1 MASSGPPE
9 IWTTGFP
16 GPRRVGGQARRAEED
31 GFDGFLVVDSQN
43 LAADC
48 YVGLAVAAQATE
60 RIRIGTGV
68 TNPVTRHP
76 AVTASAAASV
86 HLLSGGRMVVGI
98 GRGDS
103 ALFRLG
109 QGPAPVG
116 AFRTYL
122 QRLQGYLSGDEVD
135 LDGFASR
142 NEWIARTS
150 LPKVP
155 VDVAA
160 TGPQVIRVAAV
171 LADRI
176 TFAVGANTERFAT
189 CVGWARDARRAAGL
203 DPDGQSYGAWV
214 NVVPGDDLDS
224 CRQAIVGGL
233 ATFAHFSSFSGR
245 AAEGT
250 PEQDAPTVERLH
262 REYDRARHTQAAA
275 THTALL
281 DEGFIDRW
289 GVIGPADRCVG
300 RLQELVDAGATR
312 FVLVG
317 PSADADRDVISRARS
332 ILTSEVVP
340 ALRSGG

>member
-1 MASSGPPE
+1 MAPPAPLE

-43 LAADC
+43 LAADS

-60 RIRIGTGV
+60 RILLGTGV

-86 HLLSGGRMVVGI
+86 HLLSGGRMVIGI

-103 ALFRLG
+103 SLFRIG
-109 QGPAPVG
+109 QEPAPVG
-116 AFRTYL
+116 VFRTYL
-122 QRLQGYLSGDEVD
+122 ERLQGYLSGEDVD

-160 TGPQVIRVAAV
+160 TGPQVVRVAAV

-176 TFAVGANTERFAT
+176 TFAVGANAERFAT
-189 CVGWARDARRAAGL
+189 CVQWARDARREAGL
-203 DPDGQSYGAWV
+203 DPDGQTYGAWV
-214 NVVPGDDLDS
+214 NVVPGDDLDT
-224 CRQAIVGGL
+224 CRRAIVGGL

-250 PEQDAPTVERLH
+250 PDQDAATVERLH
-262 REYDRARHTQAAA
+262 REYDRGHHTQAAA
-275 THTALL
+275 SHTALL
-281 DEGFIDRW
+281 DAGFIDRW
-289 GVIGPADRCVG
+289 GVIGPAERCVD
-300 RLQELVDAGATR
+300 RLQELVDAGAHR

-317 PSADADRDVISRARS
+317 PSADSDRDVISRARR
-332 ILTSEVVP
+332 IVTGEVMP
-340 ALRSGG
+340 ALRSA